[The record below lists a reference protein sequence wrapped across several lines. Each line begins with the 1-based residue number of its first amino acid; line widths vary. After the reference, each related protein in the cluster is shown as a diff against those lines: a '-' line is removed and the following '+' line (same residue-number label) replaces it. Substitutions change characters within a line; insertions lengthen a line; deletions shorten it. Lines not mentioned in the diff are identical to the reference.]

1 MLQSKPFQT
10 FSYTDTTPPATDI
23 VRAGFSLRVSGRFR
37 YTKDIMWQATIDFL
51 LYVQHLLNE
60 VPNPFLRVLIRLAL
74 VVGGTWLAAAATKWG
89 YLWVRR
95 TLLNTRR
102 FEGMWAIILSSKLI
116 PRALQIVPLIVMG
129 VLTGTLFPE
138 GRPLRAG
145 LLILNKAY
153 FCFICAHV
161 FSASLAVVYAI
172 SNWRRRVSASPQ
184 KGIFQVLALMGYLFA
199 AVAIVAT
206 LSGRDPTDILSGMT
220 ALSAVLM
227 LVFKD
232 SILGLTAGITLSS
245 NALIRI
251 GDWIEVPGANAD
263 GEVIDIA
270 LTTVRVQNWDNTI
283 TTIPA
288 YDLIAKPFKNWRGMS
303 DSGGRRIKRAIL
315 IDLDSVRFADLPDL
329 ERWTEIDLIRD
340 YLAKKIREAR
350 AYNAEH
356 PSATASIVN
365 ARKLTNIGTFRAYCL
380 AYLRANPNIR
390 QDMTI
395 IVRQMDPTDR
405 GLPLE
410 IYCFSA
416 NTAWADYEAIQ
427 SDLFDHLLAV
437 MPEFGLSS
445 FQVSSASSL
454 RRTAS
459 ALPPPKA

>member
-1 MLQSKPFQT
+1 MGNALTVGCFANCPFLKSIQPGCSGLRARGEKVILTRIMLH
-10 FSYTDTTPPATDI
+10 
-23 VRAGFSLRVSGRFR
+23 
-37 YTKDIMWQATIDFL
+37 TIIDVL
-51 LYVQHLLNE
+51 LNLQGLLNE
-60 VPNPFLRVLIRLAL
+60 VPNPFLRLLIRLTLVFVGTWVSYL
-74 VVGGTWLAAAATKWG
+74 VVKWAYGWLRVKA
-89 YLWVRR
+89 
-95 TLLNTRR
+95 LNSRR
-102 FEGMWAIILSSKLI
+102 FAGIGAIILSSKLI

-138 GRPLRAG
+138 GRPLRGA
-145 LLILNKAY
+145 LLLLNKAY
-153 FCFICAHV
+153 FFFICANV
-161 FSASLAVVYAI
+161 FASALNVIYAI
-172 SNWRRRVSASPQ
+172 SNWRRGVSASPQ
-184 KGIFQVLALMGYLFA
+184 KGVFQVLSLMGYLFA

-206 LSGRDPTDILSGMT
+206 LSGRDPTYILSGMT

-245 NALIRI
+245 NGMVRI
-251 GDWIEVPGANAD
+251 GDWIEVPGADAD
-263 GEVIDIA
+263 GEVTDIA

-315 IDLDSVRFADLPDL
+315 IDLDSVHFADLPML
-329 ERWTEIDLIRD
+329 ERWSQIDLIRD
-340 YLAKKIREAR
+340 YLASKIREAR
-350 AYNAEH
+350 AYNAAH
-356 PSATASIVN
+356 PSATASVVN

-427 SDLFDHLLAV
+427 SDLFDHFFAI
-437 MPEFGLSS
+437 MPEFGLSC
-445 FQVSSASSL
+445 FQVTSASAM
-454 RRTAS
+454 RRAATHLLAS
-459 ALPPPKA
+459 PKA

>member
-1 MLQSKPFQT
+1 
-10 FSYTDTTPPATDI
+10 
-23 VRAGFSLRVSGRFR
+23 
-37 YTKDIMWQATIDFL
+37 MWQATIDFL
-51 LYVQHLLNE
+51 LHVQHLLNE

-74 VVGGTWLAAAATKWG
+74 VFGGTWLSALAVKWG
-89 YLWVRR
+89 YKGVRKI
-95 TLLNTRR
+95 LLTSRR
-102 FEGMWAIILSSKLI
+102 FVGIWSIVLSSKLI
-116 PRALQIVPLIVMG
+116 PRALQIVPLIVLG

-153 FCFICAHV
+153 FFFICANV
-161 FSASLAVVYAI
+161 FASALNVVYAI
-172 SNWRRRVSASPQ
+172 SNWRRGVSASPQ
-184 KGIFQVLALMGYLFA
+184 KGVFQVLALMGYLFA

-206 LSGRDPTDILSGMT
+206 LSGRDPTYILSGMT

-232 SILGLTAGITLSS
+232 SILGLTAGVTLSS
-245 NALIRI
+245 NGMIRI

-315 IDLDSVRFADLPDL
+315 VDLDSVRFADLPSLD
-329 ERWTEIDLIRD
+329 RWKEIDLLRD
-340 YLAKKIREAR
+340 YLAKKIHEAR

-356 PSATASIVN
+356 PSATASVVN

-410 IYCFSA
+410 VYCFSA
-416 NTAWADYEAIQ
+416 NTEWAAYEAIQ
-427 SDLFDHLLAV
+427 SDLFDHLLAI
-437 MPEFGLSS
+437 MPEFGLTC
-445 FQVSSASSL
+445 FQVTSAAAM
-454 RRTAS
+454 RRTAE
-459 ALPPPKA
+459 ALPPPQANA